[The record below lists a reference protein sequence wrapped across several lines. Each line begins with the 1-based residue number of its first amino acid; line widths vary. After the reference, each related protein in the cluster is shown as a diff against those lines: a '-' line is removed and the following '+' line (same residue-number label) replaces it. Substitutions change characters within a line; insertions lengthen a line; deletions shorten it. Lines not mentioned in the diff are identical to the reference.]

1 MKKSSEKAEKPAK
14 TTKGE
19 ETAPPPVKS
28 HHKRNVEPSKEIWLE
43 VCDRITQGESLRQV
57 LESDVVRLPTIQTFF
72 RWADAS
78 TDAEEGH
85 VLFGLS
91 EQYARAIL
99 TRASIQGDEV
109 IEIAD
114 NPWTPDW
121 TVRIG
126 EALKAGENK
135 LVAVYMRAMLHH
147 AQMRVDA
154 RKWHS
159 ARMDPKRW
167 HLNSDSGKAVDP
179 KDEETVNIIGGLPD
193 GG

>member
-1 MKKSSEKAEKPAK
+1 MKKSSEKKSPPEKQEKP
-14 TTKGE
+14 E
-19 ETAPPPVKS
+19 PPAKS
-28 HHKRNVEPSKEIWLE
+28 HHKRNVEPSKDIWLE
-43 VCDRITQGESLRQV
+43 ICDRITQGESLRQV

-91 EQYARAIL
+91 EHYARAIL
-99 TRASIQGDEV
+99 TRAAVQGDQV
-109 IEIAD
+109 VEIAE
-114 NPWTPDW
+114 NPWTTDW
-121 TVRIG
+121 ETRVG
-126 EALKAGENK
+126 TALSAGENK
-135 LVAVYMRAMLHH
+135 LVAVYMRAMLQH
-147 AQMRVDA
+147 AQMRIDA

-193 GG
+193 GD